1 MACRHTVEEGEL
13 SAAMVLP
20 IGVEQARTVRDAVL
34 RAGLPPGGSVYPG
47 DDAADTLHLGAW
59 SEGCLIGVATVC
71 REPLPADS
79 RPDAWRLRGMAT
91 VPAAR
96 GRGMGRQLAQ
106 ECVAYAREK
115 GAAVVWCSARLEVAS
130 FYADLGFVAYG
141 EPFRLPEFSD
151 RVYVLMRLEL

>member
-1 MACRHTVEEGEL
+1 
-13 SAAMVLP
+13 MVLP
-20 IGVEQARTVRDAVL
+20 IGIEQARAVRDAVL

-59 SEGCLIGVATVC
+59 REGCLIAVATVC
-71 REPLPADS
+71 REPLPGAS
-79 RPDAWRLRGMAT
+79 QPDAWRLRGMAT

-96 GRGMGRQLAQ
+96 GRGVGRRLAQ
-106 ECVAYAREK
+106 ECMAYAREK

-130 FYADLGFVAYG
+130 FYAELGFGTCG

-151 RVYVLMRLEL
+151 RVYVAMRLEL